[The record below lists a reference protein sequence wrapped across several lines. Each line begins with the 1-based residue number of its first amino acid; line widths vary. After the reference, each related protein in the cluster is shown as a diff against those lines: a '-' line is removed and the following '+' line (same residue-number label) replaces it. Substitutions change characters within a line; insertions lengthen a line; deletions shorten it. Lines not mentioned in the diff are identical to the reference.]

1 MNIFNPKILDA
12 SIRDVSLCLSD
23 NQKADLLLYA
33 LNSLVYE
40 GRSRIVFENAIQS
53 CLQVTSLSPEN
64 TAKARIL
71 RARARLNSGS
81 IFGAQEDLQA
91 ALVAE
96 PGNPEATALLHRRS
110 VNVEKLLAPKPVI
123 KGQFSAE
130 IWREIATF
138 LPRRDLKTLLFVPN
152 SLSRIACQLLF
163 RRLDLHFSG
172 FSEIPEEEVDSW
184 RSPLLSANI
193 RDQNN
198 RHAQRTADILTR
210 VITDSSFASVVR
222 TLRIFSFRSDKDG
235 SNSFQIGILSNA
247 LPKLINLRNVH
258 ITAPIDGTM
267 PILEVLQTSHP
278 RLSGLALQIPNG
290 SLDLSTLT
298 FQHLSHFAY
307 EASYVTNTAGGSTSS
322 SSASS
327 DSPSLSTFLSQNRA
341 TLRTLSIENPMST
354 FPATSSIFIRNLTH
368 IGYMGQLPATSS
380 QLIPDLLTHGRQLE
394 CLNLTILLDCTLSP
408 YFRSLST
415 SLPFLRHFTLCIAG
429 SSSRQL
435 NDRELLPS
443 IADFLRNRKDL
454 RTLTLT
460 VGGGETVLRTTGFD
474 ASIWGVL
481 PSLTSL
487 LGLTITYPKDLAPG
501 LGAWLIPR
509 TVLSLTLD
517 GFAAASLREPLAFL
531 TQLRPGI
538 PTGLLFITLAD
549 FPLPFPAQVVE
560 NGFPMVRLIRMG
572 NNYFT
577 VLNNLPG
584 YAGRSRPHHHHHHHH
599 SSRHSSYSHYSSS
612 SPSSHNS
619 PAGSPMSTT
628 PSADVDSFSSSYE
641 LEQWPKRRAVFH
653 AREWFEWLGCEPGEA
668 PDLQEFA
675 LK

>member
-33 LNSLVYE
+33 LSSLVYE

-71 RARARLNSGS
+71 RARARLNTGS

-96 PGNPEATALLHRRS
+96 PDNPEATALLHKRS
-110 VNVEKLLAPKPVI
+110 VNVEKLLAPKPII
-123 KGQFSAE
+123 KGQFSVE
-130 IWREIATF
+130 IWREIASL

-152 SLSRIACQLLF
+152 SLSRIASQLLF
-163 RRLDLHFSG
+163 RKLDLHFSD
-172 FSEIPEEEVDSW
+172 FSDIAEEEADSW
-184 RSPLLSANI
+184 RTPLLSANI
-193 RDQNN
+193 RDQSN

-210 VITDSSFASVVR
+210 VITDASFASVVR

-235 SNSFQIGILSNA
+235 WSSFQIGILSNA
-247 LPKLINLRNVH
+247 LPKLINLRNAH

-267 PILEVLQTSHP
+267 PILQILQTSHP
-278 RLSGLALQIPNG
+278 RLSGLTLQIPNG
-290 SLDLSTLT
+290 SLGLSTLT
-298 FQHLSHFAY
+298 LQHLTHFAY
-307 EASYVTNTAGGSTSS
+307 EASYVPSSAGGSDPS

-327 DSPSLSTFLSQNRA
+327 ESETLSEFLSQNRG
-341 TLRTLSIENPMST
+341 TLRTLCIENPAST
-354 FPATSSIFIRNLTH
+354 FPATSSISIRNLTH
-368 IGYMGQLPATSS
+368 IGYMGQLPVTSS

-394 CLNLTILLDCTLSP
+394 CLNLTVLLDCALSP

-429 SSSRQL
+429 SVSRQL
-435 NDRELLPS
+435 NDRDLLPS
-443 IADFLRNRKDL
+443 IADFLRNRRDL
-454 RTLTLT
+454 KTLSLT
-460 VGGGETVLRTTGFD
+460 VGGGEFVLRSTGFD

-509 TVLSLTLD
+509 TVVSLTLD
-517 GFAAASLREPLAFL
+517 GFAAASLREPLIFL

-560 NGFPMVRLIRMG
+560 VGFPMVRLIRMG

-584 YAGRSRPHHHHHHHH
+584 YAGGHRQYHRHD
-599 SSRHSSYSHYSSS
+599 SSRRSSYSHLPSSNS
-612 SPSSHNS
+612 SPAPS
-619 PAGSPMSTT
+619 PVSTIST
-628 PSADVDSFSSSYE
+628 ELDISYE

-668 PDLQEFA
+668 PDLQEFS

>member
-71 RARARLNSGS
+71 RARARLNTGS
-81 IFGAQEDLQA
+81 IFGAQEDLHA
-91 ALVAE
+91 ALAAE
-96 PGNPEATALLHRRS
+96 PSNPEATALLHRRS

-123 KGQFSAE
+123 KGQFSVE
-130 IWREIATF
+130 IWREIASF

-152 SLSRIACQLLF
+152 PLSRIACQLLF

-172 FSEIPEEEVDSW
+172 FSDISEEEVDSW

-210 VITDSSFASVVR
+210 VITDTSFASVVR

-267 PILEVLQTSHP
+267 PILEILQISHP
-278 RLSGLALQIPNG
+278 RLFGLALQIPNG

-298 FQHLSHFAY
+298 FQNLAHFAY
-307 EASYVTNTAGGSTSS
+307 EASYVSDAAGGSNSP

-327 DSPSLSTFLSQNRA
+327 DSSSLSTFLSQNRA
-341 TLRTLSIENPMST
+341 TLRTISIENPMST
-354 FPATSSIFIRNLTH
+354 FPATSSISIRNLTH
-368 IGYMGQLPATSS
+368 IGYMGQLPATSG
-380 QLIPDLLTHGRQLE
+380 QLIPDVLTHGRQLE
-394 CLNLTILLDCTLSP
+394 CLNLTVLLDCTLSP

-415 SLPFLRHFTLCIAG
+415 SLPFLRYFTLCIAG
-429 SSSRQL
+429 SISRQL
-435 NDRELLPS
+435 NDRDLLPS

-460 VGGGETVLRTTGFD
+460 VGGGESVLRATGFD

-538 PTGLLFITLAD
+538 PSGLLFITLAD

-577 VLNNLPG
+577 VLNNIPG
-584 YAGRSRPHHHHHHHH
+584 YPGRNRHHHRHN
-599 SSRHSSYSHYSSS
+599 SRRSSYSHYSSS
-612 SPSSHNS
+612 SSSSHNS
-619 PAGSPMSTT
+619 PAGSPMTST
-628 PSADVDSFSSSYE
+628 PADPDTFLSPYD
-641 LEQWPKRRAVFH
+641 LEQWSKRRAVFH